1 MVKKQKNVALCI
13 IARII
18 SRSFHLLKWNNE
30 NSQKYPWQGFFQAL
44 FYIYFPVKLLDLI
57 EFLKLILQKK
67 PRMFP
72 LSENKFAYYVKMY
85 LIMQVISVG
94 YILSDFSSS
103 STIFLQCWPL
113 KTKHFP
119 FTKLGKSETQS

>member
-1 MVKKQKNVALCI
+1 MKTRRNT
-13 IARII
+13 R
-18 SRSFHLLKWNNE
+18 
-30 NSQKYPWQGFFQAL
+30 QGFFQAL

-85 LIMQVISVG
+85 LLMQVISVG
-94 YILSDFSSS
+94 YILSDFSS
-103 STIFLQCWPL
+103 
-113 KTKHFP
+113 
-119 FTKLGKSETQS
+119 